1 MFNVF
6 IGGLLFTVVGL
17 GIVLVL
23 TFFVLLPMRIKQRHD
38 YWCHRDRIPVGEDHG
53 NQEPHVL

>member
-6 IGGLLFTVVGL
+6 IGGLLFTVIGI

-23 TFFVLLPMRIKQRHD
+23 SFFVLLPNRMKTKHD
-38 YWCHRDRIPVGEDHG
+38 YWCHRDRIPIGEDHG
-53 NQEPHVL
+53 NQEPHV

>member
-6 IGGLLFTVVGL
+6 IGGLLFTVIGI

-23 TFFVLLPMRIKQRHD
+23 SFFVLLPNRMKTKHD
-38 YWCHRDRIPVGEDHG
+38 YWCHRARIPVGEDHG
-53 NQEPHVL
+53 NQEPHV

>member
-6 IGGLLFTVVGL
+6 IGGLLFTVVGF
-17 GIVLVL
+17 GIALIL
-23 TFFVLLPMRIKQRHD
+23 IFFVLLPFRQKHD

>member
-1 MFNVF
+1 MFM
-6 IGGLLFTVVGL
+6 VVGL

>member
-6 IGGLLFTVVGL
+6 IGGLLFTVVGF
-17 GIVLVL
+17 GIALIL
-23 TFFVLLPMRIKQRHD
+23 IFFVLLPFRQKHD
-38 YWCHRDRIPVGEDHG
+38 YWCHRDRIPAGEDHG